1 MKNSFRI
8 SVKEP
13 CSENYEDFATTSQGG
28 FCESCQKEVIDF
40 TTLSDEALV
49 AYFDQN
55 SGKTCGRFMKSQL
68 KEYQT
73 HQAMNTN
80 FLTKG
85 IALMSFSLV
94 TLCATPDL
102 QAQEAALVNS
112 PLRTEIGAVQRF
124 EASNRAVADKY
135 TVIGTVLDEENL
147 PLPGV
152 NVVLKGTT
160 EGTQTDFDGKFEFPR
175 QLEVDDILVFSYI
188 GYGKKEHTI
197 EASESEIVDI
207 TIRFDLSDIELMGA
221 VVVGGAYKTKRN
233 IFQKFIALF
242 K

>member
-13 CSENYEDFATTSQGG
+13 CSENFEDFVVTSQGG
-28 FCESCQKEVIDF
+28 FCGSCQKEVIDF
-40 TTLSDEALV
+40 TSLSDEALLE
-49 AYFDQN
+49 YFDQN

-73 HQAMNTN
+73 SQFMNTN
-80 FLTKG
+80 LLTKG

-94 TLCATPDL
+94 ALCATPNL

-112 PLRTEIGAVQRF
+112 PLRTEIGGAQRF
-124 EASNRAVADKY
+124 EASNQVIAEKY
-135 TVIGTVLDEENL
+135 TVIGTVMDEENL

-175 QLEVDDILVFSYI
+175 QLEVDDTLVFSYI
-188 GYGKKEHTI
+188 GYGKKEYTI
-197 EASESEIVDI
+197 KASESEIVDV
-207 TIRFDLSDIELMGA
+207 TIQFDLSDIELMGE